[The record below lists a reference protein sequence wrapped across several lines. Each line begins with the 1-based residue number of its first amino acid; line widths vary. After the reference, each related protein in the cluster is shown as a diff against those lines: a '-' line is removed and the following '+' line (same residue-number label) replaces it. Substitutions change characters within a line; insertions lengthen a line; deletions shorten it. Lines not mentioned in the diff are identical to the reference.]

1 MGAQRAPDSAADRLS
16 RLAER
21 TWFLPAAQRRFARDD
36 RPLPI
41 GHGST
46 NSQPS
51 TVAAMLDLLDVGPG
65 QRILDVGAGSGW
77 TTCLL
82 AALTGPQGS
91 VLGLEVDERVAAFG
105 AQNVARWAA
114 EHAGDVATVRYAR
127 ATPGVLGAPD
137 RAPYDRILVSAMA
150 DRVPPELIRQL
161 SPGGIMVVPA
171 AGRMAKVRRSP
182 GPPASEHRAAHP
194 PKPARREGGG
204 EDTGRHE
211 SDDTPAHTVELA
223 GWYRFVPL
231 R

>member
-1 MGAQRAPDSAADRLS
+1 MGPHAARDAAVERLS

-21 TWFLPAAQRRFARDD
+21 TAFLPRGQHRYALED

-51 TVAAMLDLLDVGPG
+51 TVAAMLDLLEVTPG

-82 AALTGPQGS
+82 AALTGPDGR
-91 VLGLEVDERVAAFG
+91 VLGVEIDEHVAAFG
-105 AQNVARWAA
+105 AANVDRWAA
-114 EHAGDVATVRYAR
+114 VHRHDAAPVTYAL

-150 DRVPPELIRQL
+150 SHVPTDLIRQL
-161 SPGGIMVVPA
+161 APGAIMVVPSG
-171 AGRMAKVRRSP
+171 GRMAKVRRSRTDP
-182 GPPASEHRAAHP
+182 AAAASEAADGPQPTDEREPAGGPEPADEREP
-194 PKPARREGGG
+194 P
-204 EDTGRHE
+204 
-211 SDDTPAHTVELA
+211 HTVELV